1 MKSIKLMIFLLFIV
15 NSTFAQSKKETEQ
28 KILLLEEKAKNLDSE
43 IINIKTNLI
52 NTVTTLGL
60 VSKSN
65 TDLEKQV
72 KDQNILIEKLIKQND
87 SLLIVFKVNKEADF
101 VITPKNEEDS
111 IIFLIQSYYACKKW
125 EDRLAYVLKPESV
138 KPYMKQYYSDNYKS
152 SIIKKD
158 IISIQGAGYQTNESF
173 KVVRDGSIII
183 YCKKTNDGF
192 KIDWEAS
199 YGYNPISMKTYKANL
214 STVPSEFRVK
224 ASIGTNYFDNYRD
237 AQITHWNIMTYD
249 EDGNVIYCYITKSFL
264 DGKKIYEILKDGE
277 SHDLILELK
286 IDATEDN
293 SGGIGIITKF
303 VKEGWS
309 KE

>member
-1 MKSIKLMIFLLFIV
+1 MKFIKLMILLLFIV
-15 NSTFAQSKKETEQ
+15 NTAFAQSKKETEQ
-28 KILLLEEKAKNLDSE
+28 KILLLEEKAKNLDNE

-72 KDQNILIEKLIKQND
+72 KDQNLLIEKLIKQND

-111 IIFLIQSYYACKKW
+111 IIFLIQSYKACKKW

-138 KPYMKQYYSDNYKS
+138 KPYMKEYYSDNYKS

-158 IISIQGAGYQTNESF
+158 LISIQGGGYQTNESF
-173 KVVRDGSIII
+173 KVLLDGSTNF

-199 YGYNPISMKTYKANL
+199 SGYNPISMKTYMANL
-214 STVPSEFRVK
+214 SSVPSEFRVK
-224 ASIGTNYFDNYRD
+224 ANIDTYYNYNYRD
-237 AQITHWNIMTYD
+237 AQNTHWSISTYD
-249 EDGNVIYCYITKSFL
+249 PNDGRISCYISKSSL
-264 DGKKIYEILKDGE
+264 EGKKIYEILKDGKN
-277 SHDLILELK
+277 HDLILEIK

>member
-1 MKSIKLMIFLLFIV
+1 MKSIKLMIFLLFTV
-15 NSTFAQSKKETEQ
+15 NSTYAQSKKETEQ

-138 KPYMKQYYSDNYKS
+138 KPKMKEYYSDNYKS

-158 IISIQGAGYQTNESF
+158 RISIQGGGYQSNESF
-173 KVVRDGSIII
+173 KVVLDRSTNF
-183 YCKKTNDGF
+183 YCKKINDGF

-199 YGYNPISMKTYKANL
+199 IGYNPISMKTYKANL
-214 STVPSEFRVK
+214 STVPSEFLVK
-224 ASIGTNYFDNYRD
+224 ASIGTTYFYNYRD
-237 AQITHWNIMTYD
+237 AQITHWNIMTSD
-249 EDGNVIYCYITKSFL
+249 EDGNSIYCYITKSSL
-264 DGKKIYEILKDGE
+264 EGKKIYEILKDGE
-277 SHDLILELK
+277 SHEMILELK
-286 IDATEDN
+286 IDATENN
-293 SGGIGIITKF
+293 SGSIGIITKF

>member
-1 MKSIKLMIFLLFIV
+1 MIFLLFIV

-138 KPYMKQYYSDNYKS
+138 KPYMKEYYSDNYKS

-158 IISIQGAGYQTNESF
+158 LISIQGGGYQTNESF

-199 YGYNPISMKTYKANL
+199 SGYNPISTKTYKANL
-214 STVPSEFRVK
+214 STVPSEFRVT
-224 ASIGTNYFDNYRD
+224 AGIDTYYNFNYRD
-237 AQITHWNIMTYD
+237 AQITHWSIRTSDING
-249 EDGNVIYCYITKSFL
+249 DGISCYISKSSL
-264 DGKKIYEILKDGE
+264 EGKKIYEILKDGKN
-277 SHDLILELK
+277 HDLILEIK

-293 SGGIGIITKF
+293 SGGMGILSKF
-303 VKEGWS
+303 IKEGWS